1 MPLCFEEKNMLRISL
16 ESLSSNVGK
25 QQFPNKYFNCI
36 HKNETI
42 CVFDTPFF
50 PSFNEQWT
58 PIPKRIKNRGK
69 TLGKYPGKNTKLHI
83 QAKQSALAF
92 GWWI

>member
-50 PSFNEQWT
+50 PSFNEQ
-58 PIPKRIKNRGK
+58 
-69 TLGKYPGKNTKLHI
+69 
-83 QAKQSALAF
+83 
-92 GWWI
+92 